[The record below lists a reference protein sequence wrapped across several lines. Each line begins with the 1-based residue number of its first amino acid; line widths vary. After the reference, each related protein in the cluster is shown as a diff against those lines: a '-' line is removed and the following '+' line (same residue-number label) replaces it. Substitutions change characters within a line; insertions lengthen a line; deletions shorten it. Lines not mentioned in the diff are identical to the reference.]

1 VTAGPPPAISGV
13 SIQRDSGSEPV
24 LGEPYN
30 LTCFTSDSV
39 SSLAWL
45 SPSGEELKTDDQ
57 FTVGEIVREG
67 GVTSRTLTF
76 NSFNEADL
84 GEYTCQSD
92 TSKASIIFQIQ
103 DQGKASL

>member
-1 VTAGPPPAISGV
+1 M
-13 SIQRDSGSEPV
+13 

-30 LTCFTSDSV
+30 LTCVTSDSV
-39 SSLAWL
+39 SSLVWL

-67 GVTSRTLTF
+67 GLTSRTLSF
-76 NSFNEADL
+76 NSFDQSDL

-92 TSKASIIFQIQ
+92 TSKASIVFEIQ
-103 DQGKASL
+103 GIIIAYENTVHIITLQLL

>member
-1 VTAGPPPAISGV
+1 M
-13 SIQRDSGSEPV
+13 

-30 LTCFTSDSV
+30 LTCVTSDSV
-39 SSLAWL
+39 SSLVWL

-67 GVTSRTLTF
+67 GLTSRTLSF
-76 NSFNEADL
+76 NSFDQSDL

-92 TSKASIIFQIQ
+92 TSKASIVFEIEGIIIAYENNSTCTAAIVQQ
-103 DQGKASL
+103 C